1 MQVQIFLFLLDR
13 IRHDRMRFHRT
24 SRQDVFR
31 PFANDSKWKTI
42 EAFTCF
48 YECNYGQ
55 SYKTAGQQIHLQS
68 ENKRTM
74 SRYTAKQQDVNLL
87 TRRKQSRK
95 GIIIVVVRHY
105 PKVRSHMREKPHPK
119 DKWGRK
125 ERENK
130 TRNHRPSPLSFTP
143 PSHPPAPQT
152 QPAPPSQR
160 PQQLPARGTHARPL
174 PQRNLRRPLGRFECE
189 F

>member
-87 TRRKQSRK
+87 TRKKKKPKRYHHRRRKTLSQGSF
-95 GIIIVVVRHY
+95 
-105 PKVRSHMREKPHPK
+105 PH
-119 DKWGRK
+119 
-125 ERENK
+125 ERETTSK
-130 TRNHRPSPLSFTP
+130 R
-143 PSHPPAPQT
+143 QV
-152 QPAPPSQR
+152 
-160 PQQLPARGTHARPL
+160 G
-174 PQRNLRRPLGRFECE
+174 PQRAGKQNPKPPTIPPIIYSSISSTCPSNSACSSIAAPSATSCSWHSRSTSAATKSS
-189 F
+189 